1 MTGSLASNCSPP
13 CTTTHSSTI
22 LGNNMF
28 TAAPLCTASCRI
40 LAAGGA
46 GGEYHCGVPAGG
58 GGQQDGGAP
67 LGYSAL
73 QWGVQVDQFSLMDSL
88 NFLGS
93 NFGLW
98 PGLGICQLVE
108 WGLLR
113 LPGLTHLAS

>member
-1 MTGSLASNCSPP
+1 MTVA
-13 CTTTHSSTI
+13 
-22 LGNNMF
+22 
-28 TAAPLCTASCRI
+28 R
-40 LAAGGA
+40 AAGSSQPEVQGA
-46 GGEYHCGVPAGG
+46 SITVEF
-58 GGQQDGGAP
+58 QQEVAASRTEV
-67 LGYSAL
+67 LRWGYSAL
-73 QWGVQVDQFSLMDSL
+73 QWGVQVDQFSVMDSL